1 MKNISKFHERVK
13 GKSQKMKL
21 KIGIA
26 VCVVI
31 IWQIVKKNY
40 CFVKQEDK
48 RSNRK
53 NKTTKTK
60 KVEKAENN
68 GDIIKPRRKFRLFFC
83 A

>member
-1 MKNISKFHERVK
+1 MQNISKSDEWVK
-13 GKSQKMKL
+13 GQSKKLKL

-31 IWQIVKKNY
+31 KRKIVKFF
-40 CFVKQEDK
+40 FVKQEDK

-68 GDIIKPRRKFRLFFC
+68 GDIMKPRRKFRFFFC

>member
-1 MKNISKFHERVK
+1 MCRDYTKN
-13 GKSQKMKL
+13 
-21 KIGIA
+21 
-26 VCVVI
+26 C
-31 IWQIVKKNY
+31 VKKIFF
-40 CFVKQEDK
+40 FVKQEDK

-68 GDIIKPRRKFRLFFC
+68 GDIMKPRRKFRFFFC